1 MHVNTF
7 LEPHKSYPFYRIAK
21 FSLFSKGSAKRFGSV
36 QPYMFGLRVRFGSA
50 ILLENV
56 RFGRTSKSNLR
67 KKVHRIMTRALGFG
81 VQIFDD
87 G

>member
-50 ILLENV
+50 IVLEKV
-56 RFGRTSKSNLR
+56 RFGRTSKSKVRPSPKFSLYPEFLIV
-67 KKVHRIMTRALGFG
+67 KKI
-81 VQIFDD
+81 
-87 G
+87 